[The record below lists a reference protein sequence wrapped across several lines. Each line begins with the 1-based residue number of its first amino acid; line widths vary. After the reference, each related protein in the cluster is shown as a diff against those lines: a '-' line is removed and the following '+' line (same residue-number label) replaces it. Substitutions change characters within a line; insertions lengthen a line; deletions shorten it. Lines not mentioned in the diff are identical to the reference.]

1 MSINR
6 DTKIMLFTGAMGTV
20 YMGYLLLK
28 RKIMADH
35 CDKYN
40 ECCTRIE
47 EAGFKA
53 GKPVEKI
60 DGLIHI

>member
-1 MSINR
+1 MHIGK
-6 DTKIMLFTGAMGTV
+6 DTKFMIFTGTMSTI
-20 YMGYLLLK
+20 YLGYLLLK
-28 RKIMADH
+28 RKIMAKH
-35 CDKYN
+35 CDNYN

-53 GKPVEKI
+53 NKPVEKI